1 MKRTTKSSTDQT
13 ARAVAALKSMTPIQ
27 IAQLHIMQTKA
38 AFKYM
43 PEKHEQLTAL
53 LLKQQQALLQ
63 LKQAQDHAHN

>member
-1 MKRTTKSSTDQT
+1 MKRTTKSSADETI
-13 ARAVAALKSMTPIQ
+13 RAMAALKSMTPIE

-53 LLKQQQALLQ
+53 LFKQQQALLQ
-63 LKQAQDHAHN
+63 LKQAQANAYN